1 MNRQIAL
8 AYGIAGL
15 AVATALV
22 VVVGSTAGL
31 FGGPAPAP
39 APPLTAQAA
48 PAPAA
53 GSPVTPSPEAAG
65 APDLFTR
72 APSAPEVV
80 YVDEPARPRRHG
92 DDDHHEDD
100 HHGRGRGDHED
111 DDD

>member
-39 APPLTAQAA
+39 PLAAQVAPT
-48 PAPAA
+48 PAVGP
-53 GSPVTPSPEAAG
+53 PVTRSPEFHG
-65 APDLFTR
+65 APDLFAR
-72 APSAPEVV
+72 APSDPEVV
-80 YVDEPARPRRHG
+80 YVDEPVRPRRHD
-92 DDDHHEDD
+92 DDDHDEDD
-100 HHGRGRGDHED
+100 HHGRGRGDDED